1 MVCERCGG
9 GGGGVGG
16 SVIPYIVL
24 YVEVAPERGTSF
36 RLGVSLVS

>member
-1 MVCERCGG
+1 MVWERRGG
-9 GGGGVGG
+9 GGGGVR
-16 SVIPYIVL
+16 VIPYIVL

>member
-1 MVCERCGG
+1 MVWERGG
-9 GGGGVGG
+9 GGAGGVR
-16 SVIPYIVL
+16 VNPYIVL

>member
-1 MVCERCGG
+1 MGTGR
-9 GGGGVGG
+9 GGGGVR
-16 SVIPYIVL
+16 VIPYIVL

>member
-16 SVIPYIVL
+16 GVIPYIVL
-24 YVEVAPERGTSF
+24 YGGVAPERGTSF